1 MTTQAKALT
10 FKSGI
15 CLYAG
20 PRTNEYFIGTSRRR
34 VALLNAN
41 APAIYGAFKRGASGG
56 EIAEPFSLTAE
67 ESSALIGELHDCEF
81 FETLYPFDD
90 FQFGTKTQL
99 NIVDGYV
106 MAPVGEGLCI
116 EYDWDFIDKHTV
128 AVL

>member
-1 MTTQAKALT
+1 MKEGGRLLLVQC
-10 FKSGI
+10 SGGI
-15 CLYAG
+15 TPILISCLYYHG
-20 PRTNEYFIGTSRRR
+20 LEQVQLHPS
-34 VALLNAN
+34 L
-41 APAIYGAFKRGASGG
+41 AISN
-56 EIAEPFSLTAE
+56 
-67 ESSALIGELHDCEF
+67 CEF

>member
-1 MTTQAKALT
+1 MAFSVNFT
-10 FKSGI
+10 
-15 CLYAG
+15 
-20 PRTNEYFIGTSRRR
+20 PRSITASSKYS
-34 VALLNAN
+34 LHPSL
-41 APAIYGAFKRGASGG
+41 AISN
-56 EIAEPFSLTAE
+56 
-67 ESSALIGELHDCEF
+67 CEF